1 MPDPFKPRTEGATA
15 VTAMLVGGPAGV
27 PGGGGGVVPPP
38 PPPPPP
44 VPPPPPAATFCT
56 VSCTVLPAE
65 VQLALMKTV
74 PATQRASTA
83 TLHEKVVL
91 AVPSAA
97 SVAVVAA
104 SAPKAA
110 TKVTAPEPG
119 VPAAVTALARIVTG
133 TPSFRTEVAD
143 GRSVSEAVGPLPPL
157 EPAQARRPASAA
169 DPRTRAEAR
178 RKVTDPPTRASAREL
193 CTRQH

>member
-1 MPDPFKPRTEGATA
+1 
-15 VTAMLVGGPAGV
+15 
-27 PGGGGGVVPPP
+27 
-38 PPPPPP
+38 
-44 VPPPPPAATFCT
+44 
-56 VSCTVLPAE
+56 
-65 VQLALMKTV
+65 MKTV

-110 TKVTAPEPG
+110 TKVTVPEPG

-133 TPSFRTEVAD
+133 TPSFLTEVEE
-143 GRSVSEAVGPLPPL
+143 GSSVSEAVRPVVVL
-157 EPAQARRPASAA
+157 EPEHA
-169 DPRTRAEAR
+169 
-178 RKVTDPPTRASAREL
+178 
-193 CTRQH
+193 